1 MSKHTEDHRLNLNKC
16 MKEWPA
22 QLGIEINQGVYFSK
36 DTIDDIVKLPPNPGD
51 GYHALKTEEKG
62 ISILACLPQT
72 QHEIES
78 IQLREQA
85 ADDSK
90 QNQTLAKA
98 LKLATTAT
106 DNQCQIVWN

>member
-1 MSKHTEDHRLNLNKC
+1 MSKHTEDHRLNLDKC
-16 MKEWPA
+16 MKEWSA
-22 QLGIEINQGVYFSK
+22 QLGIEFDQGVFFSK

-51 GYHALKTEEKG
+51 GRPRLKTEEKG

-78 IQLREQA
+78 ILLREQA

-90 QNQTLAKA
+90 
-98 LKLATTAT
+98 
-106 DNQCQIVWN
+106 